1 MTLGGIL
8 GPNMVAGKWDQL
20 APIFA
25 LEIKTET
32 DTGLGRILSMLGVSL

>member
-1 MTLGGIL
+1 
-8 GPNMVAGKWDQL
+8 MVAEKWDQL

-32 DTGLGRILSMLGVSL
+32 DAGLARIMSMLGMSL